1 MTPTTNTAQLKT
13 LLLGWA
19 EELGFADLGISD
31 ISLDDYVH
39 YLDNWL
45 EEGYQ
50 GEMTW
55 MQERRDLRAMPA
67 ELVPETI
74 RVISVRMN
82 YLRPDTE
89 PLRILKDPEKAYISR
104 YALGRDYHKLI
115 RSRLAKLAERIR
127 EWASINLPQDA
138 TAQRVFVDSAPVL
151 EKPFAEKSGMGW
163 IGKNT
168 LLLNREEGSWF
179 FLGEIFTSLELP
191 IDRAD
196 YANHC
201 GNCRACLKVCP
212 TDAFPKP
219 YVLDARKCISYLT
232 IEHKDEIPEELRSP
246 MGNRV
251 FGCDDCQLI
260 CPWNRYA
267 KPAEEDDFKPR
278 HGLESVDLIE
288 LFGWSEDEF
297 LERTAGSPIRRVGY
311 ERWQRNLAIGIGN
324 GPASSEAI
332 TVLQTKGIDS
342 PLVQEHVNWAV
353 DKLSS

>member
-1 MTPTTNTAQLKT
+1 MALAKADQLKA
-13 LLLGWA
+13 LLPSWA
-19 EELGFADLGISD
+19 EEFGFAAVGVSD
-31 ISLDDYVH
+31 IGLDQYLH

-45 EEGYQ
+45 EAGYQ
-50 GEMTW
+50 GDMAW
-55 MQERRDLRAMPA
+55 MQERRDLRAQPA

-82 YLRPDTE
+82 YLAPDTE
-89 PLRILKDPEKAYISR
+89 PVRVLNDPEKAYISR

-115 RSRLAKLAERIR
+115 RSRLAKFAEKIR
-127 EWASINLPQDA
+127 HWASENLLHNES
-138 TAQRVFVDSAPVL
+138 AQRVFVDSAPVL

-191 IDRAD
+191 LDEPD
-196 YANHC
+196 YKDHC

-212 TDAFPKP
+212 TNAFPEP

-232 IEHKDEIPEELRSP
+232 IEHKGPIPETLRTP

-251 FGCDDCQLI
+251 FGCDDCRLI

-267 KPAEEDDFKPR
+267 KTTVEDDFAPR
-278 HGLESVDLIE
+278 HGLASAALTDL
-288 LFGWSEDEF
+288 FKWSESDF
-297 LERTAGSPIRRVGY
+297 LEKTAGSPIRRVGY
-311 ERWQRNLAIGIGN
+311 ERWQRNLAVGIGN
-324 GPASSEAI
+324 GEASPEAVS
-332 TVLQTKGIDS
+332 TLKAKGLDS
-342 PLVQEHVNWAV
+342 PLVQEHVNWALN
-353 DKLSS
+353 KLNST